1 MKKHFVCLL
10 AASMAVTP
18 NVTVVQ
24 ADTQNNSAVESSNA
38 DSVGEQDE
46 IANSDNNTDE
56 VVEEEEI
63 ETEAEAEEEEET
75 STELEVETETEETSM
90 ETTENTTEDLE
101 KEDEEVEVSETAE
114 VTTSEKTAEQNK
126 ENETEEVDKGV
137 EEEEE
142 EGTTESTSI
151 ETTVSGENEE
161 EKEKSEAETKTET
174 ETEGTTETGT
184 EVGTE
189 TNTATT
195 TPTEKG
201 EKTVD
206 DVVATAGAIDL
217 QAIAPNTLVTYACTG
232 GNIYIDSTGTVVKAD
247 EGSTQANIPSTV
259 QGTTVTAIGE
269 GAFKGNTNLTN
280 VTIPST
286 VTVVGDSAFQ
296 NCTGLNDVSLN
307 SRNVE
312 SIGSYAFSNTGITR
326 FDLQNFQGTY
336 GEGVFKDCAKLR
348 VVLFTS
354 LRKDKT
360 QNKVPAIP
368 KSMCEN
374 CPNLTKVLGLNV
386 FYYGNPDYT
395 TSDYRQPAS
404 IGERAFANTGLRQIY
419 LLDNVQEVASD
430 AFADCPNLK
439 YIHTTH
445 QSGAKQNTS
454 YTGTP
459 AKVYFIGEDADF
471 DAGSYDNS
479 ICTKETIG
487 HYDSATKTVTFTAT
501 VPGQCAVKGSLYATY
516 GEYAYQSLILNKI
529 EKVVVNDGIVALY
542 SETFANSKS
551 LKEVELP
558 SSVKFGS
565 RAFQNCTALEKITV
579 PEDGSLFVNSVLGC
593 TALKSLTIPAGVQR
607 WSSWGTDTFKRNGWF
622 YKDNWNYMKYNNT
635 IGSGLETLPSLE
647 ELNIG
652 EGWEVLDK
660 GGYFQT
666 TQPIKVNLPSTLKEI
681 KANFFRGLNA
691 KTITIPD
698 GVTSIGDYAFR
709 DSKLEE
715 ITIPASVTEMGDDI
729 FENCK
734 NLKTVR
740 VTSGSVA
747 DKYEYPPTIKKEYSA
762 WICGDDITASLD
774 RSTGVLTLTG
784 TGAMYDYSENSAP
797 WDSLSDEIKSVVIS
811 DGITSVGNLA
821 FHNAI
826 NLTSVTIP
834 DTVQKFGTGA
844 FQDCTSLSTVNIPD
858 GVAQLSKN
866 MFKGCTNLTGI
877 SLPNTITTIDTG
889 AFEGT
894 GLTSISLVKVKEIGD
909 SAFKGTKLQAITLP
923 TSLLKIGANAF
934 EGNLMTTLEVPEG
947 VVSIGAGAF
956 SNCANLK
963 EVTLPSSLSTMGK
976 GIFEN
981 DKEFSLVYL
990 VRNSTADE
998 YDYTPATKQYTGDV
1012 KSWKCGATSEDNVTA
1027 ELNTTTGVLTIKGTG
1042 SMKDYTSRAS
1052 VPWYGSRAQIKLV
1065 RIADTVTNI
1074 GSFAFS
1080 GCSNLTDINIP
1091 ESITKVGDNAFLQD
1105 FKLASVD
1112 MSSAINLTELGTN
1125 AFAMCTGLTEVNL
1138 APNLVTVGSSAFYS
1152 CTLLPK
1158 VILPQN
1164 VQRIG
1169 DNAFGGCTS
1178 LKSVTIPKGVM
1189 YMGTLMFQ
1197 NGTPLETVY
1206 LYHNSVADTY
1216 GEYPENITKVY
1227 LDEKGN
1233 VWNVGT
1239 KGHETDVTASF
1250 DSETGTLVISGSG
1263 AMADFTTNSCPW
1275 KAYSSQIKKAIVNE
1289 GVTRLGNRAFYD
1301 TESLSSVELP
1311 NSLTSIGEMAFGGT
1325 INLKNVSLPNG
1336 LSELNDKAF
1345 MDSGVENVDL
1355 PSTLTKL
1362 GTRVFQNTELTTITI
1377 PEGVTEIG
1385 SRTFEDCVNLT
1396 TVTLP
1401 NTLKV
1406 IGERAFTATSL
1417 TGVTIPS
1424 SVSVIGDKAFSGIT
1438 FDTLTFLTPAKDSQE
1453 NAVINTLSISD
1464 NAFDTVKTGK
1474 VYLYRGSV
1482 ADSYVRFPKA
1492 NKIYLDEDSWEC
1504 GAEGNESSVIA
1515 TLNRETGELNITGNG
1530 AMRDYTTVKET
1541 PWFDS
1546 LNLIRK
1552 VTINEGVTN
1561 VGSNTFNGC
1570 ANLGTVELPYGLTS
1584 IGTASFKDCKEL
1596 FNLELPNTLDKV
1608 GNSAFENCVFIE
1620 TLNMPDSIT
1629 EIGNS
1634 AFAGCSRLEKLSLSA
1649 NLTVLGANAFKDCSN
1664 LATINIPN
1672 SVQNI
1677 GASAFENTDITSIII
1692 PTSVKTLGNSA
1703 FKGCRELTKAVI
1715 GAENVDGTDLLNTTA
1730 DNYLLKSKL
1739 VEVEFNGI
1747 NQKITNA
1754 KNMLSYLPIYRGNS
1768 VQVTLGKN
1776 LVSIDTEVDSLFGS
1790 KGNKD
1795 ALKIK
1800 VYHNSYA
1807 DTYVKT
1813 PSAKYTKVYMDTLNW
1828 NCGVE
1833 GNETSVIA
1841 TLQANGTL
1849 VITGN
1854 GQMRDFA
1861 SVVDTPWYD
1870 YLSEI
1875 NAVSVEDGVT
1885 SVGTNAFIG
1894 SALSSINLAETV
1906 TTVGNS
1912 AFKNCTSLREV
1923 TLPSQVINVA
1933 EETFS
1938 GCSSLREVTLKGAR
1952 IILEDKAFKD
1962 CTALSKITFE
1972 TEKGGK
1978 IGTDAFTNCNPLD
1991 IYGYST
1997 SNYYMFYKADL
2008 GEGDYA
2014 DYYDGYYYPKGSKFH
2029 FLDSFEWGCG
2039 TEGHES
2045 EVKAKFDLETG
2056 TLAIVGKGAIRD
2068 ISGKYK
2074 LWGGLGK
2081 LIKNVVI
2088 SDGITRIGANNFK
2101 ETGIT
2106 EIKLP
2111 NTITSIGEAS
2121 FANTAITSIEFP
2133 ETLEK
2138 IEATAFFGTHQLTTI
2153 HLPSKLKSVGI
2164 GAFMGATGLKEVY
2177 FNKGIEEIDVIA
2189 FHAIATASKI
2199 YVYKGTV
2206 ADNPKLYPSDAVI
2219 KYLDESMSWDCG
2231 TAKDPKSVVATL
2243 DRKTGILTLQHPE
2256 TENSS
2261 NYKMNSYTDVTE
2273 TPWYDYLD
2281 EIKEVKVVSLDN
2293 IGSNAF
2299 TGAKNLTKLAIGDV
2313 IRIEK
2318 NAFDS
2323 CINLSDVSLYD
2334 TTDEFFEGTSND
2346 KTGIECSLEKI
2357 EDYAFRGCTSL
2368 SSITFP
2374 TQMDKFG
2381 TGVFENCTSLNKV
2394 VFYQTTINTSIHNA
2408 STLDNT
2414 VFEGCNS
2421 LDIYGYATSHA
2432 YQQYKKGVFPTN
2444 STFTLFDLTW
2454 ECGAEGHENDVIA
2467 KLNPDTGELV
2477 ISGTGDMVSVVDDNT
2492 LWRIFPDSIKSVR
2505 VENGVKSIG
2514 ASAFSNMT
2522 KLETVTIADSV
2533 TCVKDYAFSGCT
2545 RLKTIKLSDNITEI
2559 GMYAFYNTMGLNE
2572 LRLPKNI
2579 QKLTTTSALNC
2590 PIGGGI
2596 KSLVFGKEIQEVTAN
2611 ALGRLSNLTTV
2622 YVYKGTGADN
2632 LELFQKASDK
2642 PVTLVYLDPDSEVD
2656 DSTQSLVFYCG
2667 KEDKESVKATL
2678 NRQTGVM
2685 TISGTGEMEDFTSP
2699 SGVVWRDYISEIKEV
2714 FVKDGVKSIGDYA
2727 FDDATNLVNI
2737 DWGNTLETIGQSSFE
2752 ACYSLFKNKQWT
2764 GHPGYHY
2771 LELPVGLKTIKTE
2784 AFTDNELVAI
2794 SIPETVEYIGNGAFG
2809 CSPNI
2814 SEITIY
2820 TKTAN
2825 IEPYAFDACE
2835 DEYLLVRIYKNST
2848 ADRYTYY
2855 PNGTTKVY
2863 LDSQTNKREFT
2874 WECGNNLTAT
2884 LNLDTQVLRI
2894 SGEGSMYDY
2903 NDESEAPWAKYN
2915 KQIKSVIVDE
2925 GVSSIGENAFAST
2938 EINLKLVSLPSTLES
2953 IGVRAF
2959 ATATI
2964 LSIELPDNLSEICN
2978 RAFEGCKG
2986 LDKITI
2992 PATAYI
2998 EDNVFSNS
3006 SLREVTINSSS
3017 IGYGMFT
3024 GCKNLEKVTISTDCE
3039 EIHRFAFTGCP
3050 KLKELTIPK
3059 ELVVIKSNAFDSNL
3073 ARVYVYHNSV
3083 ADKYSYPTNTEK
3095 VYLDNLKWNCGEQGD
3110 NVVAEF
3116 NETTGELKISG
3127 TGRMTDYKNTE
3138 SPWYYTCGDKI
3149 TSIIVEDGVTYI
3161 GNYSFWGL
3169 DNVTSVELA
3178 NSIEEIGKY
3187 SLSGT
3192 RIKSIKLPANLKIIR
3207 AGAFADTLITEITIP
3222 NGVVRMENG
3231 IFENCLNLE
3240 TVELPDTLTY
3250 LDDEMFISCDK
3261 LKAITL
3267 PKSLEYIGADLL
3279 CGSSVTDVNIYFS
3292 SVADKM
3298 DFYDSDHERYA
3309 TKHYLDNPHWNCGE
3323 QGNNIVAE
3331 LDINTGVLTLTG
3343 KGKTTNYSWSSRNN
3357 VPWAS
3362 YRDLITGVEVS
3373 DGITSIG
3380 KYFFYNCDNVA
3391 NVKLPNTLEFLGESA
3406 FEGISSL
3413 KEIELPSSLTGMGVD
3428 VFKGTGLQKVII
3440 NGTVVGKEMFLG
3452 CNDLTEV
3459 ELTENCKTIKT
3470 EAFGDCSSLKKI
3482 TIPKSVTEIQEG
3494 AFSNTDLADVY
3505 LYFNSV
3511 ADNYTGYPTGVTK
3524 HYLDNPHWNCGEQG
3538 DNVTAELDN
3547 NTGVLTIKGT
3557 GRMADYKAA
3566 RLTPWGKLSSYI
3578 SSVVIENGV
3587 TYIGNYAFT
3596 DCDGA
3601 YRGGDGLGSVVI
3613 ANTVTE
3619 VGNYSF
3625 ADTMANSIKFS
3636 TNLKHLGQGSFANI
3650 NVATIE
3656 LPEGLTTLDD
3666 SVFEN
3671 SIVERATLPTT
3682 LKQVGTSVFSECNS
3696 LKEVEIKGTEIGELM
3711 FYNCMN
3717 LYKVSIPNCE
3727 RIEDYAF
3734 ECCNSLK
3741 EITLLKS
3748 VTTMGEE
3755 IFKDSGLKDVY
3766 LYRNSVADR
3775 YKYAW
3780 KTGKHYLDS
3789 ELVWNCGIDGSD
3801 SVIAKLDKTTGV
3813 LTITGKGAMQNL
3825 DAPWGEGNADIKEV
3839 VIKSG
3844 VTTVG
3849 EYMFASC
3856 PNIGK
3861 VTLPDTITT
3870 ICDGAFEGSGVTTIN
3885 IPSSVK
3891 TIQNDAFQWCEN
3903 LQYITLPDGLEEL
3916 GSNAFAGCTSL
3927 VRVSVPSTVTTI
3939 GDYIFEDCTSLVGA
3953 DIRSSIVT
3961 RSMFSGCTS
3970 LKTVTLSNNCTAIKN
3985 GAFKDCENLETIT
3998 IPYTVTE
4005 IADNVFSGTNLK
4017 TVYLYH
4023 NSVADNYKYPTNPT
4037 KVYLDTYVWNV
4048 GLDKPENIKAR
4059 YDNSTKT
4066 LTLSGTGKTGDV
4078 GSIVGKNTMLNV
4090 KKVIIKDGITGI
4102 GANSFS
4108 STNGGK
4114 NIATVEFSNTL
4125 GDIGADA
4132 FNGTAI
4138 KYVIL
4143 PATVSNVGDR
4153 AFANCSKIEFFRA
4166 ETGTDYN
4173 TLSLG
4178 SRVFEN
4184 CTKIDFIELDN
4195 RVISI
4200 GSDVAKNSSV
4210 KTIRLYRNTVAD
4222 KYTEYPTGA
4231 NKYYMD
4237 NEVSEIPNSIEGW
4250 MFNYDLY
4257 KQNRGDLLYSFGDNP
4272 VSLYNH
4278 WVLWGIGEGS
4288 IGSYVFD
4295 AKYYVKQYSTELAK
4309 YYPNF
4314 NSLSTTEKNRKA
4326 FEHYKTV
4333 GLLGGY
4339 SGTAEFN
4346 YNAFL
4351 NNNPELRKYTKD
4363 IKFVLNYYVKYA
4375 KPNGLSAKVPKN
4387 TTDKIISLNTS
4398 LFDKMDKD
4406 KDTIFCAK
4414 YYAEHTKDSKA
4425 KNYYANGDI
4434 EALYDYWK
4442 GTLDK
4447 DGNYTKNSG
4456 VNLGESCSPVY
4467 DATYYRKNNPDIL
4480 VAKPWTEGEY
4490 GNKPYINTYGEYGSL
4505 YFHFVNW
4512 GIKEGRKTSANFDV
4526 QKYKANN
4533 PDLANGYGDDIRSY
4547 YEHYILFGQYENR
4560 ITK

>member
-63 ETEAEAEEEEET
+63 ETEAEAEEET

-247 EGSTQANIPSTV
+247 EGITQANIPSTV

-348 VVLFTS
+348 AVWFTS
-354 LRKDKT
+354 LREDKA

-374 CPNLTKVLGLNV
+374 CPNLTNVLGLNV

-419 LLDNVQEVASD
+419 LLDEVNEVASD

-516 GEYAYQSLILNKI
+516 NEYAYQSLILNKI
-529 EKVVVNDGIVALY
+529 EKVVVNDGIVALS

-558 SSVKFGS
+558 SSVKFDS
-565 RAFQNCTALEKITV
+565 SAFQNCTALEKITV

-866 MFKGCTNLTGI
+866 MFNGCTNLTGI

-1012 KSWKCGATSEDNVTA
+1012 KSWKCGATSDDNVTA

-1138 APNLVTVGSSAFYS
+1138 APNLVTIGSSAFYS

-1178 LKSVTIPKGVM
+1178 LKSVTIPKGVI

-1362 GTRVFQNTELTTITI
+1362 GTRVFQNTELKTITI

-1596 FNLELPNTLDKV
+1596 FNLELPNTLGKV

-1649 NLTVLGANAFKDCSN
+1649 NLTVLGANAFKGCSN

-1672 SVQNI
+1672 SVQSI
-1677 GASAFENTDITSIII
+1677 GASAFENTGITSITI

-1703 FKGCRELTKAVI
+1703 FKGCEELTKAVI

-1730 DNYLLKSKL
+1730 NDNLLKSKL

-1776 LVSIDTEVDSLFGS
+1776 LVSVDTEVDSLFGVE
-1790 KGNKD
+1790 GNKD
-1795 ALKIK
+1795 VLKIK

-1813 PSAKYTKVYMDTLNW
+1813 PSTKYTKVYMDTLNW

-1861 SVVDTPWYD
+1861 SIVDTPWYD

-1875 NAVSVEDGVT
+1875 NVVSVEDGVT
-1885 SVGTNAFIG
+1885 SIGTNAFIG

-1912 AFKNCTSLREV
+1912 AFKNCTNLREV
-1923 TLPSQVINVA
+1923 TLPSQIISVA

-1938 GCSSLREVTLKGAR
+1938 GCSSLTEVTLKGAR
-1952 IILEDKAFKD
+1952 TLEDKAFKD
-1962 CTALSKITFE
+1962 CTALNKITFE
-1972 TEKGGK
+1972 TEKGGR
-1978 IGTDAFTNCNPLD
+1978 IGIDVFTNCNPLD

-1997 SNYYMFYKADL
+1997 ASYYTNYKADL
-2008 GEGDYA
+2008 EEGDYE
-2014 DYYDGYYYPKGSKFH
+2014 GYYYPKGSKFH
-2029 FLDSFEWGCG
+2029 FLDSFEWDCG

-2056 TLAIVGKGAIRD
+2056 TLAIVGKGAISD
-2068 ISGKYK
+2068 ISSKNK
-2074 LWGGLGK
+2074 LWGGLGN

-2088 SDGITRIGANNFK
+2088 SDGITRIGADNFK

-2121 FANTAITSIEFP
+2121 FANTAITTIEFP
-2133 ETLEK
+2133 ENLEK
-2138 IEATAFFGTHQLTTI
+2138 IEANAFFGTHQLTTI
-2153 HLPSKLKSVGI
+2153 HLPSNLKSVEM
-2164 GAFMGATGLKEVY
+2164 GAFMGADGLKEVY
-2177 FNKGIEEIDVIA
+2177 FNKGIEEIDVTA
-2189 FHAIATASKI
+2189 FYAIAKTPKI
-2199 YVYKGTV
+2199 YLYKGTV

-2219 KYLDESMSWDCG
+2219 KYLDESMSWECG
-2231 TAKDPKSVVATL
+2231 TAKDPKSVLATL

-2256 TENSS
+2256 TENNS

-2293 IGSNAF
+2293 IGSNSF
-2299 TGAKNLTKLAIGDV
+2299 VGAKNLTKLSIGDV
-2313 IRIEK
+2313 TKIEK
-2318 NAFDS
+2318 NAFDG

-2346 KTGIECSLEKI
+2346 KTGFECSLKKI

-2368 SSITFP
+2368 SSIAFP
-2374 TQMDKFG
+2374 RQMDMFG

-2394 VFYQTTINTSIHNA
+2394 VFYQTTINTSRHNA

-2444 STFTLFDLTW
+2444 SNFTLFELTW
-2454 ECGAEGHENDVIA
+2454 ECGAEGHESDVIA

-2477 ISGTGDMVSVVDDNT
+2477 ISGTGDMVSVVDNDT
-2492 LWRIFPDSIKSVR
+2492 FWRIFPDSIKSVR

-2572 LRLPKNI
+2572 LRLPKYL
-2579 QKLTTTSALNC
+2579 QKLTATNALGC
-2590 PIGGGI
+2590 PVGGGI
-2596 KSLVFGKEIQEVTAN
+2596 KSLVFGKEIQEVTTN
-2611 ALGRLSNLTTV
+2611 ALGNLPNLTTV

-2632 LELFQKASDK
+2632 LELFQKASFK
-2642 PVTLVYLDPDSEVD
+2642 PVTLIYLDPDSEVN

-2667 KEDKESVKATL
+2667 KDDKESVKATL

-2685 TISGTGEMEDFTSP
+2685 TISGTGEMEDFTNP
-2699 SGVVWRDYISEIKEV
+2699 DKVAWKDYISEIKEIV
-2714 FVKDGVKSIGDYA
+2714 VKDGVKSIGDYA
-2727 FDDATNLVNI
+2727 FDYATNLVNI
-2737 DWGNTLETIGQSSFE
+2737 DWGNTIETIGQSSFE

-2764 GHPGYHY
+2764 GHPGYQY

-2825 IEPYAFDACE
+2825 IEPYAFDVNE
-2835 DEYLLVRIYKNST
+2835 DEYLRVRLYKNST
-2848 ADRYTYY
+2848 ADKYTYY

-2874 WECGNNLTAT
+2874 WECGDNLTAT

-2894 SGEGSMYDY
+2894 SGEGDMYGYD
-2903 NDESEAPWAKYN
+2903 DESEAPWAKYN
-2915 KQIKSVIVDE
+2915 KQIKSVIVGE
-2925 GVSSIGENAFAST
+2925 GVISIGENAFAST

-2953 IGVRAF
+2953 IGARAF
-2959 ATATI
+2959 ATSTI
-2964 LSIELPDNLSEICN
+2964 LSTELPDNLSEICN
-2978 RAFEGCKG
+2978 GAFEGCKG

-2992 PATAYI
+2992 PASAYI

-3024 GCKNLEKVTISTDCE
+3024 GCKNLEKVTISIACE
-3039 EIHRFAFTGCP
+3039 EISRSAFTDCP
-3050 KLKELTIPK
+3050 KLKELTLPK
-3059 ELVVIKSNAFDSNL
+3059 ELSVIKSNAFDSNL
-3073 ARVYVYHNSV
+3073 AKVYVYHNSV

-3127 TGRMTDYKNTE
+3127 TGRMADYKYTE
-3138 SPWYYTCGDKI
+3138 SPWYYTCGNKI

-3161 GNYSFWGL
+3161 GNHSFWEL
-3169 DNVTSVELA
+3169 KNVTSVELA
-3178 NSIEEIGKY
+3178 DSIEEIGKY

-3192 RIKSIKLPANLKIIR
+3192 RIKSITLPANLKIIR
-3207 AGAFADTLITEITIP
+3207 EGAFADTSITEITIP
-3222 NGVVRMENG
+3222 NGVVRMDNG
-3231 IFENCLNLE
+3231 VFESCSRLE
-3240 TVELPDTLTY
+3240 TVDLPDTLIY

-3261 LKAITL
+3261 LKAISL
-3267 PKSLEYIGADLL
+3267 PKSLEYVGTDLIW
-3279 CGSSVTDVNIYFS
+3279 SSSITDVNVYFG

-3323 QGNNIVAE
+3323 QGNNVVAE
-3331 LDINTGVLTLTG
+3331 LDMNTGVLTLTG
-3343 KGKTTNYSWSSRNN
+3343 KGKTTNYSWNN
-3357 VPWAS
+3357 VPWES
-3362 YRDLITGVEVS
+3362 YRDLITSVEVS

-3380 KYFFYNCDNVA
+3380 KYFFYNCDNIA

-3428 VFKGTGLQKVII
+3428 VFKSTGLQKVII

-3452 CNDLTEV
+3452 CEDLAEV
-3459 ELTENCKTIKT
+3459 ELTENCTTIKA
-3470 EAFGDCSSLKKI
+3470 EAFGDCPSLKKI
-3482 TIPKSVTEIQEG
+3482 TIPKNVTEIQEG
-3494 AFSNTDLADVY
+3494 AFSNTDLTDVY

-3511 ADNYTGYPTGVTK
+3511 ADNYTGYPTSVTK
-3524 HYLDNPHWNCGEQG
+3524 HYLDNPHWDCGEQG

-3547 NTGVLTIKGT
+3547 NTGVLTVKGT
-3557 GRMADYKAA
+3557 GRMADYKSA

-3587 TYIGNYAFT
+3587 TYVGNYAFAS
-3596 DCDGA
+3596 CDSA

-3734 ECCNSLK
+3734 EYCNSLK

-3891 TIQNDAFQWCEN
+3891 TILSDAFQWCEN

-3916 GSNAFAGCTSL
+3916 GNSVFVGCTSL

-4048 GLDKPENIKAR
+4048 GLDKPETIKAR

-4351 NNNPELRKYTKD
+4351 NNNPELRKYAKD

-4387 TTDKIISLNTS
+4387 TTDKIIGLNTS
-4398 LFDKMDKD
+4398 LFNKMDKD

-4414 YYAEHTKDSKA
+4414 YYAEHTNDSKA

-4533 PDLANGYGDDIRSY
+4533 PDLAKGYGDDIRSY